1 MYLFVPP
8 AVGVVPILPTN
19 EGASNPALSST
30 SSGDDEDE
38 DDEVEDD
45 DDAEEEEEEDPDV
58 EEAAPDGMMEP
69 L

>member
-1 MYLFVPP
+1 MCLFVPP
-8 AVGVVPILPTN
+8 VGVVPILPTN

-30 SSGDDEDE
+30 SSGNDEDE
-38 DDEVEDD
+38 DDEVEVEDD
-45 DDAEEEEEEDPDV
+45 DDAEEEDPDV